1 MLRVVPLAK
10 KIRSTTRAGEAMLAG
25 MEADVLEFLAGPTEL
40 LTVAANRLAE
50 QPVVSTVVA
59 TIAQRAAG
67 EVAEGIAQETA
78 RLSSGSVAV
87 VQHTRLLELGELVE
101 PAPVEGSLRPA
112 VQGDL
117 ELAVE
122 CFSLFRS
129 DADEQAGR
137 PRGPSAHE
145 TPGADDVQ
153 RRIDQG
159 CVWFWVDEAGERMH
173 LTAAPD
179 LPGAGLPRPATCW

>member
-1 MLRVVPLAK
+1 MLRVVPLAE

-25 MEADVLEFLAGPTEL
+25 MDADVLEFLAGPTEF

-78 RLSSGSVAV
+78 RLTGGSVAV
-87 VQHTRLLELGELVE
+87 AQHTRLFELGELVE

-137 PRGPSAHE
+137 PRGRARTRLPAPTTYSDAS
-145 TPGADDVQ
+145 TRGVSGSGST
-153 RRIDQG
+153 RRGSG
-159 CVWFWVDEAGERMH
+159 C
-173 LTAAPD
+173 T
-179 LPGAGLPRPATCW
+179 